1 MISLNFNCIFTS
13 CSFKQNNVE
22 EEEFLKHLSEDHP
35 DEIIDISKKENIP
48 IKIAQMIAVTN
59 STVFI
64 NSG

>member
-13 CSFKQNNVE
+13 CSFKRNNVE
-22 EEEFLKHLSEDHP
+22 EEEFLKHLSENHP
-35 DEIIDISKKENIP
+35 DEILEISKKENIP
-48 IKIAQMIAVTN
+48 IKMAQMIAVTN